1 MYDHC
6 SSVILANEEEKTWKK
21 PLAEQQWQK
30 TMVWMFWDEAL
41 KLYKDIVVIVAQ
53 TPNIYMFL

>member
-6 SSVILANEEEKTWKK
+6 YFVMLANEEEKKWKK
-21 PLAEQQWQK
+21 TLGEQQWQK

-53 TPNIYMFL
+53 TPRIYKFL